1 MHRDEPP
8 RPIKRPRT
16 ELPPP
21 DLEPTRVLLVRGVN
35 ADTSR
40 RELLDLCADV
50 GVVEELQINRGK
62 EQAFVQF
69 DSQEAA
75 DFCLLHF
82 DHTAVS
88 LHGTR
93 VTFTYSGKR
102 EVQAQARPQPSA
114 ELLLTVTEIKYPV
127 SQEVVAALL
136 ESFGPPTKV
145 RIFPRSF
152 GFQVLV
158 RMETMHAASQARTR
172 LDGQHI
178 YNGCNTIKAEF
189 SPMPAV
195 AEEIEP
201 QPESDDRGCVL
212 FLQNLSEA
220 LNPDMLFSLFSL
232 YGIVQKVKIFF
243 TRKDLGLVQMEEP
256 DQASQAVTYLQD
268 LPLLGRKL
276 QVSLSR
282 TSFINMSCSEP
293 KATFCRD
300 YSDSHL
306 HRYKQAGRV
315 CPPSATL
322 HLSNLS
328 ANIGEGFIKR
338 LFTEQAEVLSLRFL
352 GPDLR
357 QALVRFRSVEEAV
370 RVLVYHHNE
379 TLDGRCMRISFSRAA
394 N

>member
-8 RPIKRPRT
+8 RAAKRPRT
-16 ELPPP
+16 EPVPNSS
-21 DLEPTRVLLVRGVN
+21 PTRVLLVRGLN
-35 ADTSR
+35 TDTSR
-40 RELLDLCADV
+40 KDLVDLCAEV
-50 GVVEELQINRGK
+50 GVPQLLHFLTEK
-62 EQAFVQF
+62 AQALVQF

-75 DFCLLHF
+75 DFCLLHYA
-82 DHTAVS
+82 HNPAY
-88 LHGTR
+88 LRGNR
-93 VTFTYSGKR
+93 VTFAYSGKR
-102 EVQAQARPQPSA
+102 ETEIEVKTQAGA
-114 ELLLTVTEIKYPV
+114 ELLLTVTEAKYPV
-127 SQEVVAALL
+127 TQEVVAALL
-136 ESFGPPTKV
+136 SSFGPLTKV
-145 RIFPRSF
+145 RIFPRNF

-158 RMETMHAASQARTR
+158 GLETVQAATQAKAK

-189 SPMPAV
+189 SPIAAV
-195 AEEIEP
+195 AEEVS
-201 QPESDDRGCVL
+201 QDSGSVL

-232 YGIVQKVKIFF
+232 YGIVEKVKIFY

-256 DQASQAVTYLQD
+256 LHASQALTYLQD
-268 LPLLGRKL
+268 LPLLGKKL

-282 TSFINMSCSEP
+282 TSFINMSCNEP

-315 CPPSATL
+315 CPPSAVL
-322 HLSNLS
+322 HLSNLTPS
-328 ANIGEGFIKR
+328 IGEGFLTR
-338 LFTEQAEVLSLRFL
+338 LFAEQGEVLTLRFL
-352 GPDLR
+352 GPDMR
-357 QALVRFRSVEEAV
+357 QALVRFGSLEEAV
-370 RVLVYHHNE
+370 RVLVYHHNQ

>member
-8 RPIKRPRT
+8 RPVKRPRT
-16 ELPPP
+16 ETTP
-21 DLEPTRVLLVRGVN
+21 DVEATRVLLVRGVS
-35 ADTSR
+35 AETTR
-40 RELLDLCADV
+40 RELVDVCAEV
-50 GVVEELQINRGK
+50 GVVEQIQLTRDK
-62 EQAFVQF
+62 EQALVQF

-82 DHTAVS
+82 ERTPTH
-88 LHGTR
+88 LHGQR
-93 VTFTYSGKR
+93 VTFVYSGKR
-102 EVQAQARPQPSA
+102 EVQSQVRPQPSA
-114 ELLLTVTEIKYPV
+114 ELLLTVTEVKYPV
-127 SQEVVAALL
+127 TQEVVAALM
-136 ESFGPPTKV
+136 ESFGPPVKV
-145 RIFPRSF
+145 RIFPRSQ
-152 GFQVLV
+152 GFQVIV
-158 RMETMHAASQARTR
+158 RMETTHAASQARAR

-178 YNGCNTIKAEF
+178 YNGCNTIKAEY

-195 AEEIEP
+195 SEEPEP
-201 QPESDDRGCVL
+201 TSEDRGCVL

-232 YGIVQKVKIFF
+232 YGIVRKVKIFF
-243 TRKDLGLVQMEEP
+243 TRRDLGLVQMEEP
-256 DQASQAVTYLQD
+256 GQANQAVTFLQD

-300 YSDSHL
+300 YADSRL

-315 CPPSATL
+315 CPPSAAL

-328 ANIGEGFIKR
+328 ANIGEGFLRR
-338 LFTEQAEVLSLRFL
+338 LFTDQAEVLSLRFL

-357 QALVRFRSVEEAV
+357 QAIVRFRTVEEAV

-379 TLDGRCMRISFSRAA
+379 TIDGRCLRISFSRAA

>member
-1 MHRDEPP
+1 M
-8 RPIKRPRT
+8 
-16 ELPPP
+16 
-21 DLEPTRVLLVRGVN
+21 RGVS
-35 ADTSR
+35 AATSR
-40 RELLDLCADV
+40 KELVDLCADV
-50 GVVEELQINRGK
+50 GVVEQLQVNREK

-82 DHTAVS
+82 DRSPAY
-88 LHGTR
+88 LHDAR
-93 VTFTYSGKR
+93 VTFSYSGRK
-102 EVQAQARPQPSA
+102 EVQPQARPQPSA

-127 SQEVVAALL
+127 TQEVVAALF
-136 ESFGPPTKV
+136 ESFGPPSKV
-145 RIFPRSF
+145 RIFPRPF

-158 RMETMHAASQARTR
+158 RLENTQTASQARTR

-178 YNGCNTIKAEF
+178 YNGCNTIKADY
-189 SPMPAV
+189 SPMPDL
-195 AEEIEP
+195 AEETEP
-201 QPESDDRGCVL
+201 QQESEERGCVL

-256 DQASQAVTYLQD
+256 EQASQAVTYLQE

-315 CPPSATL
+315 CPPSAML

-328 ANIGEGFIKR
+328 ANIGEGFLKR

-379 TLDGRCMRISFSRAA
+379 TLDGRCLRISFSRAA